1 MRNLF
6 GKAVARH
13 SDRVAQLDS
22 PTREQL
28 MQLLPGDLKEPEE
41 ADPAGSEGENPK
53 PDEEEAEHENR
64 I

>member
-1 MRNLF
+1 
-6 GKAVARH
+6 
-13 SDRVAQLDS
+13 
-22 PTREQL
+22 